1 MIQAATF
8 PPPLFGVVFGLA
20 VSRICKK
27 KINKRLLLLQQALS
41 KLLSQCVLQSFIDF
55 NSLQMTTSF
64 YFYKSFLLR
73 SRTKVVGKHN
83 TTQKEMV
90 TISMKQFK
98 NDICPLCS

>member
-27 KINKRLLLLQQALS
+27 INKRLLLLQQALS
-41 KLLSQCVLQSFIDF
+41 TLLSQCVLQSFIDF
-55 NSLQMTTSF
+55 NSLQMITSF

-73 SRTKVVGKHN
+73 SRTKVVGKRN
-83 TTQKEMV
+83 TTQKEMI
-90 TISMKQFK
+90 TISMKQFN

>member
-41 KLLSQCVLQSFIDF
+41 TLLSQCVLQSFIDF

-64 YFYKSFLLR
+64 YF
-73 SRTKVVGKHN
+73 TKVFSFDLAPKLLAN
-83 TTQKEMV
+83 TILPKR
-90 TISMKQFK
+90 K
-98 NDICPLCS
+98 